1 MINQKDFII
10 EFSIIF
16 KNATCWKEIRQ
27 VYVRLGK

>member
-16 KNATCWKEIRQ
+16 KMPPAEKKFVKYTFD
-27 VYVRLGK
+27 